1 MNSLPAAHRH
11 SELVGR
17 DSLETMLL
25 VLVKATSPYSAH
37 TSDYKPYNQ
46 RADKTAL
53 SSSSVI

>member
-53 SSSSVI
+53 KR